1 MERTLYDIVIY
12 FFEML
17 IAFAFFNKSYENKLK
32 SNKLIMLI
40 GAFLFIACSFVFSY
54 LYNIALN
61 LLLFFII
68 NYAFARICYKIT
80 IKSAILYCI
89 LLDAIMF
96 ASEIFTIFL
105 TSWIFKISVNEFR
118 NDLLVYIILSSIS
131 KLLYFAVSQAFSFF
145 IKRKSPMNFEVKK
158 IVPLF
163 VFPILTMA
171 SLAIFLFV
179 ALETEITAKYQ
190 VAISVVSTLS
200 IISCAF
206 IFIYYQLMLE
216 DEAKIMELESEK
228 RLYNLNTTYLNV
240 LEHQNNELQM
250 LFHDTKHHY
259 SALSS
264 FDDIKD
270 VKSYIAKIYSSLEE
284 KNTIKI
290 TKNKMLNL
298 ILNKYIVVCKN
309 NNIKF
314 DYEAKT
320 TTLDYIDN
328 SELSIILNNILDNAV
343 EAAKMSSEKCI
354 EFSLRCINNMDLLSV
369 VNSCD
374 YPPKHSKD
382 QLLTTK
388 FDKSNHGFG
397 TKIIRKHA
405 KKNNGKYAWFY
416 DADEHRFHST
426 ILFQRKNNESGSV

>member
-1 MERTLYDIVIY
+1 
-12 FFEML
+12 ML

-40 GAFLFIACSFVFSY
+40 GSFLFIACSFVFSY

-80 IKSAILYCI
+80 VKSAILYCI

-270 VKSYIAKIYSSLEE
+270 VKNYIAKIYSSLEE

-298 ILNKYIVVCKN
+298 ILNKYVVICKN

-314 DYEAKT
+314 YYEVKT
-320 TTLDYIDN
+320 ADLDYIDD

-343 EAAKMSSEKCI
+343 EATMMSSEKCI
-354 EFSLRCINNMDLLSV
+354 EFSLRCINGMDLLCV

-374 YPPKHSKD
+374 NPPKQSKG

-397 TKIIRKHA
+397 TKIIKKYA
-405 KKNNGKYAWFY
+405 KKNNGKYKWFY
-416 DADEHRFHST
+416 DNDEHRFHLT
-426 ILFQRKNNESGSV
+426 ILFQRKNEKSGAV

>member
-40 GAFLFIACSFVFSY
+40 GSFLFIACSFVFSY

-80 IKSAILYCI
+80 VKSAMFFCI